1 MSWGGG
7 WARGIAT
14 VTHGAAIDGGQ
25 GGYGRW
31 LGHVLVV
38 RDVVLVD
45 AGSAADTGRAGESGR
60 GSGLG
65 CGG

>member
-45 AGSAADTGRAGESGR
+45 AWLRGLEAIGGVLGRELA
-60 GSGLG
+60 
-65 CGG
+65 